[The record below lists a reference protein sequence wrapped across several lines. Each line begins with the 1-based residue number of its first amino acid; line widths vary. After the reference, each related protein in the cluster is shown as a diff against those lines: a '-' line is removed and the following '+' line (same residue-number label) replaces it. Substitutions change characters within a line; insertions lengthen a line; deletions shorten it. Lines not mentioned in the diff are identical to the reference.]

1 MFYQKVHSMDSDYF
15 MFEQKEDFSFPL
27 HIHSCFEII
36 VVLDGELHVTV
47 GNNSAVLKRNDVALV
62 FPNQIHG
69 MKSECQSLHKLCVF
83 SKKLINFFNIKT
95 QNLIPRSP
103 FFHIEDDV
111 RKLFEQIEDSADICT
126 VKGLLYILCGIFGK
140 NAEYQEINGQ
150 NSDALLYRMLEY
162 VEKNFMGECT
172 LKELAQEFNYDYAYL
187 SKYFIRNVEMPFKEY
202 VNRRKISEA
211 SHLLLT
217 TDQSILEIAY
227 HSGYQSLRSFNRNFK
242 QLTGFTPSEYRE
254 L

>member
-1 MFYQKVHSMDSDYF
+1 
-15 MFEQKEDFSFPL
+15 
-27 HIHSCFEII
+27 
-36 VVLDGELHVTV
+36 
-47 GNNSAVLKRNDVALV
+47 
-62 FPNQIHG
+62 
-69 MKSECQSLHKLCVF
+69 
-83 SKKLINFFNIKT
+83 
-95 QNLIPRSP
+95 
-103 FFHIEDDV
+103 
-111 RKLFEQIEDSADICT
+111 
-126 VKGLLYILCGIFGK
+126 
-140 NAEYQEINGQ
+140 
-150 NSDALLYRMLEY
+150 MLEY

-187 SKYFIRNVEMPFKEY
+187 SKYFIRSIEMPFKEY